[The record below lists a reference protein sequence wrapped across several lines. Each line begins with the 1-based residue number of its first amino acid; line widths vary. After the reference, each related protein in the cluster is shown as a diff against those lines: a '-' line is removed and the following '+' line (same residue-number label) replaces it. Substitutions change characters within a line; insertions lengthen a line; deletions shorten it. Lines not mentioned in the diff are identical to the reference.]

1 VRELDT
7 GVNRGRAL
15 QQSIAGLGRIV
26 GPPWTKDHKTAAL
39 AAALLL
45 APA

>member
-1 VRELDT
+1 
-7 GVNRGRAL
+7 L
-15 QQSIAGLGRIV
+15 QRSIAGLGRSV

-45 APA
+45 ASA